1 MDDGIT
7 ISAGGTMFCG
17 PDAIRLYRAVAVR
30 SALKLA
36 KAGIKINRYT
46 TTTDLFKIATEY
58 SGKAYKRG
66 QYDQAMA
73 DVTIWIDVMRS
84 AIPIVVEDR
93 HQVFPITV
101 DGKEMFQ

>member
-7 ISAGGTMFCG
+7 IGEGGTSFSG
-17 PDAIRLYRAVAVR
+17 PDAIRLYKAVAVR

-36 KAGIKINRYT
+36 KAGIKINRHT

-58 SGKAYKRG
+58 TGKAYKRG

-73 DVTIWIDVMRS
+73 DVTVWIELMKS
-84 AIPIVVEDR
+84 AIPVVVEDR
-93 HQVFPITV
+93 HQVFPV
-101 DGKEMFQ
+101 NVNGRVMFQ